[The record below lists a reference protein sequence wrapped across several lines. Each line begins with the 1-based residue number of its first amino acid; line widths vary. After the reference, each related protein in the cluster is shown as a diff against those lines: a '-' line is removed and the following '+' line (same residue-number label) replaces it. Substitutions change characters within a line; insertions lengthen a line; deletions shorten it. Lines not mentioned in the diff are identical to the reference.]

1 MYNFKLHLYG
11 HSQIPIKQII
21 NKQIIE
27 YNIID
32 SKIVNKQIN
41 VIDEDEYSNIAFITL
56 TNTGYINY
64 TLNCI
69 QSLKNIKMEKQL
81 KVYCI
86 GNDGYS
92 ILENNNVLCEL
103 INDKNTNLKNFISF
117 NSTNWSDITYYKFEI
132 LYNNLLNNKYVCIT
146 DGDIVFENNQ
156 MFDYL
161 LNNIKDN
168 DLLIQSEGIDT
179 KELCSGFMFIKSNKN
194 TISFFNPLNYKMYKK
209 DTRWN
214 DQLYINNN
222 KHRIKFKKLP
232 LYLFPTGKFYYDFN
246 KNINNPYLIHFNW
259 IIGNN
264 KKQKMLQYNKWYIL

>member
-11 HSQIPIKQII
+11 HSQIPIKKII
-21 NKQIIE
+21 K
-27 YNIID
+27 YNITD
-32 SKIVNKQIN
+32 SKIVNKQIDDVDEN
-41 VIDEDEYSNIAFITL
+41 ENEDEYNNIAFITL

-92 ILENNNVLCEL
+92 ILQNNNVLCEL

-132 LYNNLLNNKYVCIT
+132 LYNNLLNNKYVCLT

-168 DLLIQSEGIDT
+168 
-179 KELCSGFMFIKSNKN
+179 
-194 TISFFNPLNYKMYKK
+194 
-209 DTRWN
+209 
-214 DQLYINNN
+214 
-222 KHRIKFKKLP
+222 
-232 LYLFPTGKFYYDFN
+232 
-246 KNINNPYLIHFNW
+246 
-259 IIGNN
+259 
-264 KKQKMLQYNKWYIL
+264 